1 MSTEGCTSFGG
12 HLSKKNSSSDI
23 SYESYRLF
31 SCVLL
36 LVVVNSKGYGGP
48 LTYTLVCFLFFA
60 DKPTSTPPFIEGM
73 SDYDD
78 DNDSIYT
85 HEEIVYIEDDV
96 ESLGDDDD
104 GDGSAGQTDSEEEDD
119 DNDDELYLE

>member
-1 MSTEGCTSFGG
+1 
-12 HLSKKNSSSDI
+12 
-23 SYESYRLF
+23 
-31 SCVLL
+31 
-36 LVVVNSKGYGGP
+36 
-48 LTYTLVCFLFFA
+48 
-60 DKPTSTPPFIEGM
+60 M

-104 GDGSAGQTDSEEEDD
+104 GDGSAGQTDSEEEEEEDD
-119 DNDDELYLE
+119 DDELYLE